1 MNPNSCNVCSSFY
14 WTVVD
19 RPDRTG
25 WRMCNEPAALRIP
38 VKVLFDSVVAYSMDE
53 IDMVFVAV

>member
-1 MNPNSCNVCSSFY
+1 
-14 WTVVD
+14 
-19 RPDRTG
+19 
-25 WRMCNEPAALRIP
+25 MCNEPAALRIP